1 MSLVAASLERAPMS
15 VGILADWDQA
25 ATQLQS
31 MLMMVA
37 VVSLLRPSRSRSRA
51 AQTACRFW
59 FARRLAS
66 TARLKLRRRARRRSP
81 RALPREHR
89 RFPRPITGAFRLA
102 RSLVVRVRLRLP

>member
-1 MSLVAASLERAPMS
+1 MSLVAASLERALMS

-37 VVSLLRPSRSRSRA
+37 VVLLLRPSRSRSRA
-51 AQTACRFW
+51 ARTACRFW
-59 FARRLAS
+59 FARRSPS

-81 RALPREHR
+81 RTLTREHR
-89 RFPRPITGAFRLA
+89 RFPRPIIGAVQLA
-102 RSLVVRVRLRLP
+102 RSPVVR